1 MKYLICIL
9 LLLQGC
15 TVATNVGVGILTN
28 TLGDVIGDK
37 INDAME
43 EEEVNDNKEKEE

>member
-1 MKYLICIL
+1 MKYLIL
-9 LLLQGC
+9 VLMLNGC
-15 TVATNVGVGILTN
+15 AVATNVGGGILTN

-43 EEEVNDNKEKEE
+43 EAEEEKVDE

>member
-1 MKYLICIL
+1 VRYLVFI

-37 INDAME
+37 INDAIE
-43 EEEVNDNKEKEE
+43 EPEIEGNE

>member
-1 MKYLICIL
+1 MKYLL
-9 LLLQGC
+9 FVLMLNGC
-15 TVATNVGVGILTN
+15 TIATNVGVGILTN

-43 EEEVNDNKEKEE
+43 EEEEKEVDE

>member
-1 MKYLICIL
+1 MKYLVFI

-15 TVATNVGVGILTN
+15 AVATNVGVGILTN

-43 EEEVNDNKEKEE
+43 ESEAEGNE